1 LYISQLIMMKN
12 NSDIGTFGMTKK
24 EWNNIVKNSQSIIE
38 ENYRKS
44 NTQSIVAST
53 IKNNVAV

>member
-1 LYISQLIMMKN
+1 MYISQLIMMKN